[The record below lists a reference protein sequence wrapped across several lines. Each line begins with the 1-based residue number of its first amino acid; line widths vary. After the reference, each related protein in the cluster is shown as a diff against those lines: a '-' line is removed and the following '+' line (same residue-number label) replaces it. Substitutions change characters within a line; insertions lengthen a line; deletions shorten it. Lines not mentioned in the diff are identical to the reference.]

1 MKEYKIIERNF
12 WKDDKVLE
20 DTINQYA
27 REGWKVT
34 SAIGNQG
41 GRLTK
46 VILERDK
53 YR

>member
-1 MKEYKIIERNF
+1 MKEYKIVERNF
-12 WKDDKVLE
+12 WKNDQVLE

-27 REGWKVT
+27 REGWEVT

-41 GRLTK
+41 GRFTR